1 MTEPSHQLQN
11 NTAPAIT
18 LWFSLDQT
26 SEPLLPGNN
35 VERSGAIRG
44 VGAGPMM
51 AKEPA
56 DYTPVSFPY
65 I

>member
-26 SEPLLPGNN
+26 SEPLFPGNN
-35 VERSGAIRG
+35 VEKVVLSREWGH
-44 VGAGPMM
+44 
-51 AKEPA
+51 
-56 DYTPVSFPY
+56 DL
-65 I
+65 

>member
-26 SEPLLPGNN
+26 SEPLFPGNN
-35 VERSGAIRG
+35 VERSGAIKG
-44 VGAGPMM
+44 VGPRPMM
-51 AKEPA
+51 AKEA
-56 DYTPVSFPY
+56 TACTPVSFPS

>member
-26 SEPLLPGNN
+26 SEPLFPGNN
-35 VERSGAIRG
+35 VEKSGAIKG
-44 VGAGPMM
+44 VGP
-51 AKEPA
+51 
-56 DYTPVSFPY
+56 
-65 I
+65 